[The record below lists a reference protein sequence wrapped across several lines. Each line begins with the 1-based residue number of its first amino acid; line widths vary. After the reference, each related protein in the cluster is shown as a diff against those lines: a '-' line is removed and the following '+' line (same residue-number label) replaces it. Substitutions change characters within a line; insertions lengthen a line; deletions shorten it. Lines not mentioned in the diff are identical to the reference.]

1 MDKIKRIK
9 ELVTQ
14 LNTYRNSYYN
24 NSESQ
29 ISDYEYD
36 NLFDELKQLEDETG
50 VVMSNSPTQTVGYEV
65 KSKLEKVKHS
75 HPMLSLDKTKSVE
88 DLVKFAGDKD
98 CLLSLKM
105 DGLTIL
111 LTYDKGELIQAE
123 SRGNGEIGE
132 LITHNAKVFTN
143 IPLNIEYKG
152 RLEVEGEAIITY
164 PDFEKINSKLSETDK
179 YKNPR
184 NLASGSVRQLDSNIA
199 AQRYIKFIAWKVPE
213 IEDEI
218 KSDDSFL
225 FRLQFVKNLGF
236 DVVPLFTYTNKSSDK
251 ENIYKIIE
259 SLKNKASEQGFPID
273 GLVMVYNSISY
284 GESLGMT
291 GHHPR
296 HSIAF
301 KFFEDEEETTLIDIG
316 WQVGKTGV
324 ITPVAYFKS
333 VELAGTT
340 VEKASLHNISIIE
353 KLELGIGDKI
363 TVYKSNEIIP
373 QIRDNLTR
381 SNTWELPTKCPNCGG
396 NVEVHNENGS
406 KTLHCINPDCKA
418 KLLGKLVHF
427 CSKNA
432 LNIEGMS
439 EATLQFL
446 VEKGWVKSFKDLYH
460 LENYWYEWRHS
471 EGFGKK
477 SVESLLDAIEKSRN
491 TTLERFIYGLSINLI
506 GRSASKDISKAC
518 ANGDIQQFIT
528 IMSLEGEYA
537 FIGING
543 FGKEMCKSIV
553 HWWANNKDMF
563 YELINEFTFEKVE
576 EKSSDVDLSGKTFVI
591 TGSLAHYK
599 NRDELVSVIEQLGG
613 KVSGSVSAK
622 TSYLINNDKLS
633 SSSKNQKAQKLNIPI
648 ISEEDFIKM
657 IGE

>member
-1 MDKIKRIK
+1 MEKIKRIK
-9 ELVTQ
+9 ELVKN
-14 LNTYRNSYYN
+14 LNTYRNAYYN

-50 VVMSNSPTQTVGYEV
+50 VIMSNSPTQTVGYEV

-88 DLVKFAGDKD
+88 DLIGFAGDKD

-105 DGLTIL
+105 DGLTVL
-111 LTYDKGELIQAE
+111 LTYENGELVQAE

-164 PDFEKINSKLSETDK
+164 SDFEKINSKLSEDDK

-199 AQRYIKFIAWKVPE
+199 AKRYIKFIAWKVPK

-225 FRLQFVKNLGF
+225 FRLNFVKELGF
-236 DVVPLFTYTNKSSDK
+236 DIVPLFTYTNKSPDK
-251 ENIYKIIE
+251 ENIEKIID

-301 KFFEDEEETTLIDIG
+301 KFFEDEEETTLTNIG

-324 ITPVAYFKS
+324 ITPVAYFQS

-353 KLELGIGDKI
+353 KLELGIGDRI
-363 TVYKSNEIIP
+363 TIYKANEIIP

-381 SNTWELPTKCPNCGG
+381 SNTWELPIKCPNCDG

-406 KTLHCINPDCKA
+406 KTLHCTNPDCPS

-432 LNIEGMS
+432 VNIEGMS
-439 EATLQFL
+439 EATLQL
-446 VEKGWVKSFKDLYH
+446 LIDRKWVVCFKDLYN
-460 LENYWYEWRHS
+460 LKENQIKLWKRHTV
-471 EGFGKK
+471 GFGEK
-477 SVESLLDAIEKSRN
+477 SVQKLLDAIEKSRN
-491 TTLERFIYGLSINLI
+491 ISLSNFIYSLSIPLI
-506 GRSASKDISKAC
+506 GRSASKDV
-518 ANGDIQQFIT
+518 ANFFDNDYEKFRKYGIT
-528 IMSLEGEYA
+528 THYTQID
-537 FIGING
+537 G
-543 FGKEMCKSIV
+543 FGETMNDSL
-553 HWWANNKDMF
+553 HQWLRENHLMM
-563 YELINEFTFEKVE
+563 ELLASEFTFEKVE
-576 EKSSDVDLSGKTFVI
+576 EKSSGVDLSNKIFVI
-591 TGSLAHYK
+591 TGSLVHYK
-599 NRDELVSVIEQLGG
+599 NRDELVDLITSMGG

-622 TSYLINNDKLS
+622 TNYLLNNDINS
-633 SSSKNQKAQKLNIPI
+633 TSSKNKKAKELNVPI
-648 ISEEDFIKM
+648 ITEEDFIKM
-657 IGE
+657 IS

>member
-9 ELVTQ
+9 ELVSQ
-14 LNTYRNSYYN
+14 LNTYRNAYYN

-36 NLFDELKQLEDETG
+36 NLFDELKSLEGETG
-50 VVMSNSPTQTVGYEV
+50 VIMSNSPTQTVGYEV

-75 HPMLSLDKTKSVE
+75 HPMLSLDKTKDVN
-88 DLVKFAGDKD
+88 DLVRFAGDKD

-105 DGLTIL
+105 DGLTVL

-164 PDFEKINSKLSETDK
+164 LDFEKINSKLSETDK

-199 AQRYIKFIAWKVPE
+199 AQRYIKFIAWKVPK

-236 DVVPLFTYTNKSSDK
+236 DIVPLFTYTNKSSDK
-251 ENIYKIIE
+251 ENIEKIIE

-273 GLVMVYNSISY
+273 GLVMVYDSISY

-353 KLELGIGDKI
+353 KLMLGIGDKI

-381 SNTWELPTKCPNCGG
+381 SNTWTFPDECPVCGGITKIVKENDSKVLMCDNPNCKG
-396 NVEVHNENGS
+396 
-406 KTLHCINPDCKA
+406 
-418 KLLGKLVHF
+418 KLLGKLTHAV
-427 CSKNA
+427 SKNA
-432 LNIEGMS
+432 LNIDGMS
-439 EATLQFL
+439 EATIEFL
-446 VEKGWVKSFKDLYH
+446 IERGWLTSIKNIYRLDYYREPWKECD
-460 LENYWYEWRHS
+460 
-471 EGFGKK
+471 GFGDK
-477 SVESLLDAIEKSRN
+477 SVDRLLDNIEVSRK
-491 TTLERFIYGLSINLI
+491 TTMARLLYSLSIPLI
-506 GRSASKDISKAC
+506 GKSASKDI
-518 ANGDIQQFIT
+518 ANHCQNDIEAFCGL
-528 IMSLEGEYA
+528 MNEGYD
-537 FIGING
+537 FSVIDG
-543 FGKEMCKSIV
+543 FGTEMQKSLVSWWLDNRDAFMDLLKEFEFEST
-553 HWWANNKDMF
+553 
-563 YELINEFTFEKVE
+563 YEVVTDKKLEN
-576 EKSSDVDLSGKTFVI
+576 LTFVI
-591 TGSLAHYK
+591 TGSLNNFG
-599 NRDELVSVIEQLGG
+599 NRTELQNLIESLGG

-622 TSYLINNDKLS
+622 TNYLINNDTQS

>member
-1 MDKIKRIK
+1 M
-9 ELVTQ
+9 VSQ
-14 LNTYRNSYYN
+14 LNTYRNAYYN

-36 NLFDELKQLEDETG
+36 NLFDELKQLEEETG
-50 VVMSNSPTQTVGYEV
+50 VIMSNSPTHTVGYEV

-75 HPMLSLDKTKSVE
+75 HPMLSLDKTKDVN
-88 DLVKFAGDKD
+88 DLVRFAGDKD

-105 DGLTIL
+105 DGLTVL

-164 PDFEKINSKLSETDK
+164 LDFEKINSKLSETDK

-199 AQRYIKFIAWKVPE
+199 AQRYIKFIAWKVPK

-225 FRLQFVKNLGF
+225 FRLQFVKDLGF
-236 DVVPLFTYTNKSSDK
+236 DIVPLFTYTNKSSDK
-251 ENIYKIIE
+251 ENIEKIIE

-273 GLVMVYNSISY
+273 GLVMVYDSISY

-353 KLELGIGDKI
+353 KLMLGIGDKI

-381 SNTWELPTKCPNCGG
+381 SNTWTFPDECPVCGGLTKIVKDKDTKVVVCDNPNCKG
-396 NVEVHNENGS
+396 
-406 KTLHCINPDCKA
+406 
-418 KLLGKLVHF
+418 KLLGKLTHAV
-427 CSKNA
+427 SKNA
-432 LNIEGMS
+432 LNIDGMS
-439 EATLQFL
+439 EATIEFL
-446 VEKGWVKSFKDLYH
+446 IERGWLSSIKGIYKLDYYREPWKEYD
-460 LENYWYEWRHS
+460 
-471 EGFGKK
+471 GFGDK
-477 SVESLLDAIEKSRN
+477 SVDRLLDNIETSRKTN
-491 TTLERFIYGLSINLI
+491 MARLLYSLSVPLI
-506 GRSASKDISKAC
+506 GKSASKDI
-518 ANGDIQQFIT
+518 ANYCHHDVQTFINFMNVHYDFT
-528 IMSLEGEYA
+528 I
-537 FIGING
+537 IDG
-543 FGKEMCKSIV
+543 FGAEMQKSLSN
-553 HWWANNKDMF
+553 WWKDNEESF
-563 YELINEFTFEKVE
+563 YALVKEFTFEKVE
-576 EKSSDVDLSGKTFVI
+576 EKSSGIDLSGKTFVI
-591 TGSLAHYK
+591 TGSLVHYK
-599 NRDELVSVIEQLGG
+599 NRDELVDLITSMGG

-622 TSYLINNDKLS
+622 TSYLLNNDINS
-633 SSSKNQKAQKLNIPI
+633 TSSKNRKAKELNIPI
-648 ISEEDFIKM
+648 ITEEDFIKM